1 MHPAY
6 DMNKITF
13 ANQLRGIAALSV
25 VITHYFA
32 VFFGMQDV
40 LAAVTFSPNMHF
52 VPPPWTDYLYFPHF
66 NFGPF
71 GVAVFFL
78 ISGFVIPFSIEKLSP
93 RRFLLARAFRIYP
106 TYLVCFSISCL
117 AVWLS
122 AQLYGTPYFLS
133 QKALLANALLL
144 HTDIGI
150 ASLDLVNWTLA
161 VEIKF
166 YLLMACFGAA
176 VFRQGFGRLLA
187 YALLVLCG
195 TLLLKLAPPSFLFH
209 GLRAAFVEL
218 NFVVFMTIG
227 ILFYQHLKG
236 TLSGLGLLSRTLLL
250 ATLFVA
256 GWTLGPD
263 RGTALGNAHNYL
275 FGLILFAAGYAARD
289 WFRATRVLDFFA
301 DISYPL
307 YLVHSLAGYVSM
319 KWMMQQGLG
328 FGAALPMTF
337 ATACLLA
344 WLIHHAVELPSARL
358 GKRLGRGSSIAPA
371 ERPA

>member
-1 MHPAY
+1 
-6 DMNKITF
+6 
-13 ANQLRGIAALSV
+13 V
-25 VITHYFA
+25 VTHYFA

-40 LAAVTFSPNMHF
+40 LAVQTFSPNMHF
-52 VPPPWTDYLYFPHF
+52 VPPAWTDYLYFTHF

-71 GVAVFFL
+71 GVAIFFL

-93 RRFLLARAFRIYP
+93 GRFLVARAFRIYP
-106 TYLVCFSISCL
+106 TYLVCLSVSCL

-122 AQLYGTPYFLS
+122 AQLYGTPYFLAK
-133 QKALLANALLL
+133 KALLANALLL

-176 VFRQGFGRLLA
+176 VFRPGSGRLLA
-187 YALLVLCG
+187 YPLIVLCG
-195 TLLLKLAPPSFLFH
+195 TLLLQLAPAWRVFL
-209 GLRAAFVEL
+209 GLGAVFVEL

-227 ILFYQHLKG
+227 ILFYQHLNGK
-236 TLSGLGLLSRTLLL
+236 LSSAGLLGRTLLL
-250 ATLFVA
+250 AALFAA
-256 GWTLGPD
+256 GWTMGPD
-263 RGTALGNAHNYL
+263 RAAALANVHNYL
-275 FGLILFAAGYAARD
+275 LGLALFAAGYAARA

-307 YLVHSLAGYVSM
+307 YLVHSLAGYVAM
-319 KWMMQQGLG
+319 KWMMQQGLA
-328 FGAALPMTF
+328 FGAALPLTF

-358 GKRLGRGSSIAPA
+358 GKRMGRATSAAPA
-371 ERPA
+371 QREAPADQTA